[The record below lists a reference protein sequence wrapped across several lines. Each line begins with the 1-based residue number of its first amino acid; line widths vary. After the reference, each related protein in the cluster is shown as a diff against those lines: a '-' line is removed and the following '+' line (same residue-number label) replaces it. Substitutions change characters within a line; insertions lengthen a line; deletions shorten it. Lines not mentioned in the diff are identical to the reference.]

1 MKITKMPVH
10 LNRDEFLT
18 PFDRLFDNIVH
29 TQFPSFEKE
38 FGISF
43 EKGAFPKVDVVDYD
57 DCIVIVAE
65 IPALSKKNISIDVE
79 DGVLSIAGDK
89 HQLSEP
95 NARYIRRELKQSSFR
110 RSFQLG
116 ESLDSENIVAN
127 FNEGVLRL
135 EIPKRE
141 PVKKEKQSI
150 KID

>member
-29 TQFPSFEKE
+29 TQFPSFEKD

-65 IPALSKKNISIDVE
+65 IPALSKKNIS
-79 DGVLSIAGDK
+79 S
-89 HQLSEP
+89 
-95 NARYIRRELKQSSFR
+95 
-110 RSFQLG
+110 
-116 ESLDSENIVAN
+116 
-127 FNEGVLRL
+127 
-135 EIPKRE
+135 
-141 PVKKEKQSI
+141 
-150 KID
+150 